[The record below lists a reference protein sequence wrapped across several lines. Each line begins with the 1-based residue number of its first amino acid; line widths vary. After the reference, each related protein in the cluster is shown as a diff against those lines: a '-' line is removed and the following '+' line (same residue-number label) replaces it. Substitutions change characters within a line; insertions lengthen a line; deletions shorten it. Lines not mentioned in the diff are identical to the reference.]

1 MACSPYR
8 PLSSVTLVAGAAAA
22 SAAAAP
28 TGVVVVRLIA
38 TDQPARVN
46 FSGVATATSTYL
58 AVGREE
64 YFTVGPGDVI
74 SAIRAGTT
82 DSNLNITFMTR

>member
-8 PLSSVTLVAGAAAA
+8 PLASVNLVAGATST

-38 TDQPARVN
+38 TDQPARVD
-46 FSGVATATSTYL
+46 FVGAAGATDTYL

-74 SAIRAGTT
+74 SAIRAGAT